1 MFVKLF
7 TTQLNKLVSKRLCI
21 NSVCDDQIL
30 HYPPWPCLPVIVSTY
45 GRNPEISPLCSGS
58 SNSSPWFLTN
68 DGIRKNV
75 WVFFFSL
82 FLQQPT
88 TMQTTISTSV
98 RAGFD
103 YVWGTPTGRMAT
115 VVKRRVTWVKT
126 KNRGFT
132 VTLQCLSIQVS
143 PVIKLRVASLEYV
156 TRINKVVQFSSVQ
169 WLKGKHFSVG
179 LSPHPLLIP

>member
-1 MFVKLF
+1 MCVKGGNILGEYCLF
-7 TTQLNKLVSKRLCI
+7 FTPCSWNYLQNNWI
-21 NSVCDDQIL
+21 NLYRNDF
-30 HYPPWPCLPVIVSTY
+30 VSTLCATIKSFII
-45 GRNPEISPLCSGS
+45 RQDHVSRSSSRLTAEIQRFLLSVVVS

-68 DGIRKNV
+68 DGIRKNG

-103 YVWGTPTGRMAT
+103 YVWGTPTWRMAT
-115 VVKRRVTWVKT
+115 VVQRWVTWVKT

-132 VTLQCLSIQVS
+132 VTLQYVSIQGS
-143 PVIKLRVASLEYV
+143 TSFPGY
-156 TRINKVVQFSSVQ
+156 
-169 WLKGKHFSVG
+169 
-179 LSPHPLLIP
+179 